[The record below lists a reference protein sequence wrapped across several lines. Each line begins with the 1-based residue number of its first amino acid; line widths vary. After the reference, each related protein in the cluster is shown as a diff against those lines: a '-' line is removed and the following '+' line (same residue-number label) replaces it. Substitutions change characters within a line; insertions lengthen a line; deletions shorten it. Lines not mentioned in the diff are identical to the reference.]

1 MNRPPQTELA
11 QPSSGQTIDPASRK
25 EIVVGVLLAMFLA
38 ALDQTIVAP
47 ALPTIGSSLGN
58 AEYLSWIVTAYLLTA
73 TAVTPL
79 YGKLADLRGRRPVIL
94 GAIGI
99 FIAGSILSAV
109 AQSMFML
116 IFGRAIQGIGGG
128 GLSALAT
135 TVIGDLVPPRERGQY
150 QGYISGMWGFASLAG
165 PVVGGFLAHNLHW
178 S

>member
-1 MNRPPQTELA
+1 VKSSPPSQVKGLS
-11 QPSSGQTIDPASRK
+11 PDRTIEPTGRK
-25 EIVVGVLLAMFLA
+25 EIIVGILVAMFLA

-99 FIAGSILSAV
+99 FVVGSILSAV

-116 IFGRAIQGIGGG
+116 IIGRAIQGVGGG
-128 GLSALAT
+128 GLSALAI
-135 TVIGDLVPPRERGQY
+135 TVIGDLIPPRERGQY
-150 QGYISGMWGFASLAG
+150 QGYISGMWGFAS
-165 PVVGGFLAHNLHW
+165 
-178 S
+178 

>member
-1 MNRPPQTELA
+1 MSTVKSSPAPQLRGLSPDRALEPTE
-11 QPSSGQTIDPASRK
+11 RK
-25 EIVVGVLLAMFLA
+25 EIIVGILVAMFLA

-99 FIAGSILSAV
+99 FIVGSIVSAL
-109 AQSMFML
+109 AQSMLML
-116 IFGRAIQGIGGG
+116 IVGRAIQGVGEGTR
-128 GLSALAT
+128 AHW
-135 TVIGDLVPPRERGQY
+135 PPR
-150 QGYISGMWGFASLAG
+150 
-165 PVVGGFLAHNLHW
+165 
-178 S
+178 

>member
-1 MNRPPQTELA
+1 MKSSPPSQLKGL
-11 QPSSGQTIDPASRK
+11 SSDRAIEPAERK
-25 EIVVGVLLAMFLA
+25 EIIVGILVAMFLA

-47 ALPTIGSSLGN
+47 ALPTIGSSLRN
-58 AEYLSWIVTAYLLTA
+58 AEYLSWVVTAYLLTA

-116 IFGRAIQGIGGG
+116 IVGRAIQGIGGG

-150 QGYISGMWGFASLAG
+150 Q
-165 PVVGGFLAHNLHW
+165 
-178 S
+178 